1 METTIIGSYRIYRYF
16 TAVVINNRPYTKR
29 ELNRENGKPMLSRE
43 NKVAVKLLSNLNV
56 LNWTFYGD
64 IPNGDYSRSR
74 VMEKSV
80 SHGVRPLVD
89 KRWYNQ
95 VSTGNPY

>member
-16 TAVVINNRPYTKR
+16 TAVVINNRPYTKS
-29 ELNRENGKPMLSRE
+29 ELNRAKGQPILSRE

-56 LNWTFYGD
+56 LNWIFYGD

-74 VMEKSV
+74 VMETSV
-80 SHGVRPLVD
+80 SHGFCGTLE
-89 KRWYNQ
+89 
-95 VSTGNPY
+95 

>member
-1 METTIIGSYRIYRYF
+1 MENTIIGSYRIYRYF

-29 ELNRENGKPMLSRE
+29 ELNRAKGKPKLSLE
-43 NKVAVKLLSNLNV
+43 NKVAVKPLSNLNV
-56 LNWTFYGD
+56 LNWIFYGD

-80 SHGVRPLVD
+80 SHRFCGTLE
-89 KRWYNQ
+89 
-95 VSTGNPY
+95 

>member
-16 TAVVINNRPYTKR
+16 IAVVINNRPYTKR
-29 ELNRENGKPMLSRE
+29 ELNRAKGKPKLSLE
-43 NKVAVKLLSNLNV
+43 NKVVVKLISNLNV
-56 LNWTFYGD
+56 RDWIFYGD

-80 SHGVRPLVD
+80 SHGFCGTLE
-89 KRWYNQ
+89 
-95 VSTGNPY
+95 